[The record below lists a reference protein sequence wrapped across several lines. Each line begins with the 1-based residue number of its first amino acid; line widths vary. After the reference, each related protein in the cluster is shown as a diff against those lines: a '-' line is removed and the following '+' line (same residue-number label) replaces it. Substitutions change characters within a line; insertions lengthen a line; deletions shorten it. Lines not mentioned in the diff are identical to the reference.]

1 MLILTRRAGESIRIG
16 DDTVVT
22 VIEVS
27 RDNARIGIDAP
38 RSVAVHRQEVYE
50 SIMRENEAARRS
62 DLGEADSADGL
73 RRSAVSAASVP
84 RRPHRD

>member
-16 DDTVVT
+16 DDIVVT

-27 RDNARIGIDAP
+27 RDNLRVGIDAP
-38 RSVAVHRQEVYE
+38 RSIAVHRQEVYE
-50 SIMRENEAARRS
+50 SITRENEAARRS
-62 DLGEADSADGL
+62 AFGDGSAPDAP

-84 RRPHRD
+84 RRPLRD